1 MRMAGPLKRS
11 ILYLSRRWASSLVLG
26 ALVGATL
33 VGLVLV
39 WGGMDDVWRQRR
51 AISLP
56 HLGGFVLATMAVYWL
71 RAWRFHL
78 LLRARGAL
86 ARLCGVVSVHTLMLN
101 LLPFGSG
108 EVTYPVLLKRYGIAD
123 GLMEGVPSIVI
134 ARLQDSSIYLA
145 FLVLALAWTGDLLS
159 VVRWAVDSVPLAA
172 VAAVPAMGVAAL
184 LLWKGLGR
192 RLPLSRDVGRPLRKV
207 AAILR
212 SIPPSVWLGTIV
224 IALAARSAALL
235 GVIFLF
241 QALGLHLSFST
252 VFLITSLY
260 VFLPYLPINTPAGLG
275 VTEGYLAAMF
285 VHAGIDRSVA
295 AAASLQSHLLQL
307 LVVAVLG
314 ALGLLGLQYMRGRG
328 HASKAPRPV
337 ER

>member
-1 MRMAGPLKRS
+1 MRMAGPLKHS
-11 ILYLSRRWASSLVLG
+11 ILYLSRRWLSSLVLG

-33 VGLVLV
+33 FGLVLV
-39 WGGMDDVWRQRR
+39 WGGVDDVWRQRR

-56 HLGGFVLATMAVYWL
+56 HLGGFVFLTLVVYWL

-108 EVTYPVLLKRYGIAD
+108 EVTYPALLKRYGIAD
-123 GLMEGVPSIVI
+123 GLMDGVPSIVI

-145 FLVLALAWTGDLLS
+145 FLVLALAWTGDLLP
-159 VVRWAVDSVPLAA
+159 VLRWAAGPVPLAA
-172 VAAVPAMGVAAL
+172 TGAVLAIGLAAL
-184 LLWKGLGR
+184 PLWKALGG
-192 RLPLSRDVGRPLRKV
+192 RLPIPRDMERWLGKV

-212 SIPPSVWLGTIV
+212 SIPPSAWFGTLV

-235 GVIFLF
+235 GVMLLF
-241 QALGLHLSFST
+241 QTLGLHLSFST
-252 VFLITSLY
+252 VFLISSLY

-285 VHAGIDRSVA
+285 VHSGIDRSVA

-328 HASKAPRPV
+328 HAGKAPRPV